1 MSVFEV
7 ILVRIFPALSRVRT
21 EYGEIRSICPN
32 SVRMRE
38 NAEKMW
44 TIITPNT
51 DTFYA
56 VSKCGREY
64 KKVFRGEESIVR
76 LKNLGFITSI
86 EEYQKIYNYACSQD
100 FRLKNLDR
108 F

>member
-1 MSVFEV
+1 MSFKKPDLSIAYSHYVNVSVFEV

-56 VSKCGREY
+56 VSKCGR
-64 KKVFRGEESIVR
+64 
-76 LKNLGFITSI
+76 
-86 EEYQKIYNYACSQD
+86 
-100 FRLKNLDR
+100 
-108 F
+108 